1 MGSQNQKAGYCFS
14 KLENLPNVAE
24 LHCRSFS
31 KPTPGEGKRF
41 LMGLV
46 QTIQDS
52 LLGAET
58 GLASQQLCGVR
69 HMKEGQWWG

>member
-1 MGSQNQKAGYCFS
+1 
-14 KLENLPNVAE
+14 VAE

-69 HMKEGQWWG
+69 HMEDGQWWG

>member
-1 MGSQNQKAGYCFS
+1 
-14 KLENLPNVAE
+14 
-24 LHCRSFS
+24 
-31 KPTPGEGKRF
+31 
-41 LMGLV
+41 MGLV

-69 HMKEGQWWG
+69 QMEDGLWWG

>member
-1 MGSQNQKAGYCFS
+1 
-14 KLENLPNVAE
+14 
-24 LHCRSFS
+24 
-31 KPTPGEGKRF
+31 
-41 LMGLV
+41 MGLV

-69 HMKEGQWWG
+69 HMEEGQWWG